1 MNTIAIIAAVAAI
14 LIFGVLVVKYIK
26 SKTNSKPRI
35 DVFDENLGDDET
47 IKTASELCQVESHG
61 PEPVPEPDT
70 DNTYTPKDTSEIE
83 VVEPEDINPISQE
96 NQICPFEIKTLK
108 NGDIIKT
115 DADRT
120 DGVDPLGELEKI
132 IATAPKTETKKT
144 GKKTDKKVTKTKVVK
159 KTTKKTA
166 KKTKATKYVTPVIKV
181 AEADAVAPKKRGR
194 KSKKKEG

>member
-1 MNTIAIIAAVAAI
+1 MNTIAIIATAFAVII
-14 LIFGVLVVKYIK
+14 LGVLAVKFVK
-26 SKTNSKPRI
+26 SKSKVKV
-35 DVFDENLGDDET
+35 DVFAEDLGDDET

-144 GKKTDKKVTKTKVVK
+144 SKKSGK
-159 KTTKKTA
+159 KTTKS
-166 KKTKATKYVTPVIKV
+166 TKATKPVKKTKGKKTQKFTVPVVKV
-181 AEADAVAPKKRGR
+181 VEVPAETPKKRGR

>member
-1 MNTIAIIAAVAAI
+1 MNTIAIIATAFAVII
-14 LIFGVLVVKYIK
+14 LGVLVVKFVKSK
-26 SKTNSKPRI
+26 SKTKV
-35 DVFDENLGDDET
+35 DVFAEDLGDDET

-132 IATAPKTETKKT
+132 IATAPKTEIKKT
-144 GKKTDKKVTKTKVVK
+144 SKKGGKKTTKST
-159 KTTKKTA
+159 KTTKKTKG
-166 KKTKATKYVTPVIKV
+166 KKTQKFTVPVVKV
-181 AEADAVAPKKRGR
+181 VEVPVETPKKRGR

>member
-1 MNTIAIIAAVAAI
+1 MNTIAIIATAFAVII
-14 LIFGVLVVKYIK
+14 LGVLVVKFVKSK
-26 SKTNSKPRI
+26 SKTKV
-35 DVFDENLGDDET
+35 DVFAEDLGEDKT
-47 IKTASELCQVESHG
+47 IQTASELCKVNVAG
-61 PEPVPEPDT
+61 PEPTPEPDT
-70 DNTYTPKDTSEIE
+70 DNTYTPGDTSEIA
-83 VVEPEDINPISQE
+83 VVEPEEINPISLE

-144 GKKTDKKVTKTKVVK
+144 SKKGGKKTTKSTKTV
-159 KTTKKTA
+159 KTTKKTKG
-166 KKTKATKYVTPVIKV
+166 KKTQKFTVPVVKV
-181 AEADAVAPKKRGR
+181 VEVPAETPKKRGR

>member
-1 MNTIAIIAAVAAI
+1 MNTIAIIAAVAAL
-14 LIFGVLVVKYIK
+14 LIFGVLVVKFIK

-132 IATAPKTETKKT
+132 IATAPKTEIKKT
-144 GKKTDKKVTKTKVVK
+144 SKKCGKKTTKST
-159 KTTKKTA
+159 KTTKKTKG
-166 KKTKATKYVTPVIKV
+166 KKTQKFTVPVVKV
-181 AEADAVAPKKRGR
+181 VEVPAETPKKRGR